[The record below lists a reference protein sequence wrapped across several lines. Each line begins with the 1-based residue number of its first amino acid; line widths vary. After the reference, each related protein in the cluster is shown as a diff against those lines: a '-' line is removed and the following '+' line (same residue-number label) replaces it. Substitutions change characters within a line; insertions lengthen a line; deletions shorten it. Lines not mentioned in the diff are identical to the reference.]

1 MYMNFFV
8 IGCGRVG
15 SELAFRLY
23 KNGHKVVVIDKNR
36 EALNGL
42 PPEFRGRTIEGDVL
56 AEQMLERAGIAEA
69 DGIAIVT
76 NSDTLN
82 AVVGHMASTIYKVP
96 IIVTRNYDP
105 VMLPVLQAFG
115 CNVVSSTS
123 WGAQRI
129 QELLLD
135 PSFLSIF
142 SAGNGEV
149 ELYELLIPPAWDGKP
164 LGDLL
169 RDNPDCLPVALTRAG
184 HAILPNTET
193 ALQSGDMLNV
203 SATFVGIKALRLLI
217 DSGTEEV

>member
-1 MYMNFFV
+1 MNFFV

-69 DGIAIVT
+69 DGLATVT

-82 AVVGHMASTIYKVP
+82 AVVGHIASKIYNVP
-96 IIVTRNYDP
+96 IVVTRNYDP
-105 VMLPVLQAFG
+105 AMLPVLQAFG

-129 QELLLD
+129 QELLID
-135 PSFLSIF
+135 PSFRSIF

-149 ELYELLIPPAWDGKP
+149 EIYEMLIPPAWDGKS
-164 LGDLL
+164 LGELL
-169 RDNPDCLPVALTRAG
+169 RDNPDCLPAALTRAG
-184 HAILPNTET
+184 RALLPNSET
-193 ALQSGDMLNV
+193 ILQAGDLLNV
-203 SATFVGIKALRLLI
+203 SATFTGIKRLRSHLNA
-217 DSGTEEV
+217 EVEA

>member
-1 MYMNFFV
+1 MNFFV

-56 AEQMLERAGIAEA
+56 AEQMLERAGIVEA
-69 DGIAIVT
+69 DGIATVT

-82 AVVGHMASTIYKVP
+82 AVVGHMASKIYKVP
-96 IIVTRNYDP
+96 IVVTRNYDP

-129 QELLLD
+129 QELMLD
-135 PSFLSIF
+135 PSFRSIF

-149 ELYELLIPPAWDGKP
+149 EIYEMLVPPFWDGKP

-184 HAILPNTET
+184 RAILPSTDT

-203 SATFVGIKALRLLI
+203 SATFAGIKALRSRM
-217 DSGTEEV
+217 DSGVEE

>member
-1 MYMNFFV
+1 MNFLV

-23 KNGHKVVVIDKNR
+23 KNGHTVVVIDRNR
-36 EALNGL
+36 EALNSL
-42 PPEFRGRTIEGDVL
+42 HPDFRGRIIEGDVL
-56 AEQMLERAGIAEA
+56 SEQMLERAGIAEA
-69 DGIAIVT
+69 DGLATVT

-82 AVVGHMASTIYKVP
+82 AVVGHMARTIYNVP

-105 VMLPVLQAFG
+105 SMLPVLEAFG

-135 PSFLSIF
+135 PSFRTIF

-149 ELYELLIPPAWDGKP
+149 EIYEILIPSAWDGKS

-169 RDNPDCLPVALTRAG
+169 RNNPDCLPVAITRAG
-184 HAILPNTET
+184 RALLPDSET
-193 ALQSGDMLNV
+193 ALQNGDMLNV
-203 SATFVGIKALRLLI
+203 SATFVGVKALHAQM
-217 DSGTEEV
+217 DSGTEA

>member
-1 MYMNFFV
+1 MNFFV

-23 KNGHKVVVIDKNR
+23 KNGHQVVVIDNNR
-36 EALNGL
+36 EALNTL
-42 PPEFRGRTIEGDVL
+42 DPEFRGRTIEGDVL
-56 AEQMLERAGIAEA
+56 SEQMLERAGIAEA
-69 DGIAIVT
+69 DGLATVT

-82 AVVGHMASTIYKVP
+82 AVVGHMARTIYNVP

-105 VMLPVLQAFG
+105 VMLPVLEAFG

-129 QELLLD
+129 QELMLD
-135 PSFLSIF
+135 PSFRTIF

-149 ELYELLIPPAWDGKP
+149 EIYEMLIPPSYDGKS

-169 RDNPDCLPVALTRAG
+169 RNNPDCLAVALTRAG
-184 HAILPNTET
+184 RALLPDTTTVLQT
-193 ALQSGDMLNV
+193 ADMLNV
-203 SATFVGIKALRLLI
+203 SATFTGIKALRAQL
-217 DSGTEEV
+217 DAGMEA

>member
-1 MYMNFFV
+1 MNFFV

-15 SELAFRLY
+15 AELAFRLY
-23 KNGHKVVVIDKNR
+23 KNGHKVVVIDKSR

-135 PSFLSIF
+135 PSFRSIF

-149 ELYELLIPPAWDGKP
+149 ELYEVLIPPAWDGKP

-184 HAILPNTET
+184 HAILPNIET

-203 SATFVGIKALRLLI
+203 SATFAGIKALRSHM
-217 DSGTEEV
+217 DSGAEV

>member
-15 SELAFRLY
+15 SDLAFRLY
-23 KNGHKVVVIDKNR
+23 KSGHQVVVIDAKR
-36 EALNGL
+36 EALNTL
-42 PPEFRGRTIEGDVL
+42 DSEFRGRTIEGDVL
-56 AEQMLERAGIAEA
+56 AEQMLEHAGIAEA
-69 DGIAIVT
+69 DGLAAVT

-82 AVVGHMASTIYKVP
+82 AVVAHIARSLYNVP
-96 IIVTRNYDP
+96 IVVVRNYDP
-105 VMLPVLQAFG
+105 VMLPVLEAFG
-115 CNVVSSTS
+115 HQIVSSTS

-135 PSFLSIF
+135 PSFRSIF

-149 ELYELLIPPAWDGKP
+149 EIYEMLIPPTWDGKL

-184 HAILPNTET
+184 RALLPNTET
-193 ALQSGDMLNV
+193 ALQSGDMLNI
-203 SATFVGIKALRLLI
+203 SATFAGIKVLRSRM
-217 DSGTEEV
+217 DSGAEV

>member
-1 MYMNFFV
+1 MNFFV

-23 KNGHKVVVIDKNR
+23 KNEHKVVVIDKNR

-69 DGIAIVT
+69 DGLATVT

-82 AVVGHMASTIYKVP
+82 AVVGHIASAIYKVP
-96 IIVTRNYDP
+96 IVVARNYDP
-105 VMLPVLQAFG
+105 AMLPMLKAFSL
-115 CNVVSSTS
+115 NVISSTS
-123 WGAQRI
+123 WGAKRI
-129 QELLLD
+129 QEMLLD
-135 PSFLSIF
+135 PAFRTVF

-149 ELYELLIPPAWDGKP
+149 ELYEMMIPPAWDGRS

-169 RDNPDCLPVALTRAG
+169 RDNAECLPVALTRAG
-184 HAILPNTET
+184 RAILPNSVTI
-193 ALQSGDMLNV
+193 LQTSDVLNV
-203 SATFVGIKALRLLI
+203 SATFDGIKAVRALLNTR
-217 DSGTEEV
+217 GEA

>member
-1 MYMNFFV
+1 MNFFV

-42 PPEFRGRTIEGDVL
+42 PPEFRGRIIEGDVL

-82 AVVGHMASTIYKVP
+82 AVVGHMARTIYRVP

-135 PSFLSIF
+135 PSFRSIF

-149 ELYELLIPPAWDGKP
+149 EIYEMLVPLAWDGKP

-184 HAILPNTET
+184 RALLPNTET
-193 ALQSGDMLNV
+193 GLQAGDMLNV
-203 SATFVGIKALRLLI
+203 SATFAGIKALRLHL
-217 DSGTEEV
+217 DSGAEV

>member
-1 MYMNFFV
+1 MLMNFFV

-23 KNGHKVVVIDKNR
+23 KNGHEVVVLDKNR

-42 PPEFRGRTIEGDVL
+42 PPEFRGRTIEGDVM
-56 AEQMLERAGIAEA
+56 AEKMLERAGIVDA
-69 DGIAIVT
+69 DGLATVT

-96 IIVTRNYDP
+96 IVVTRNYDP
-105 VMLPVLQAFG
+105 AMLPVLEAFG

-135 PSFLSIF
+135 PSFRSIF

-149 ELYELLIPPAWDGKP
+149 EIYEMLIPSAWDGKQ

-169 RDNPDCLPVALTRAG
+169 RDNSDCLPAALTRAG
-184 HAILPNTET
+184 RALLPNAET
-193 ALQSGDMLNV
+193 TLKAGDLLNV
-203 SATFVGIKALRLLI
+203 SATFAGIKTLRSHL
-217 DSGTEEV
+217 DNGVEA

>member
-15 SELAFRLY
+15 SELALRLY
-23 KNGHKVVVIDKNR
+23 KNGSKVVVIDKNR

-42 PPEFRGRTIEGDVL
+42 SPEFRGRTIEGDVL

-69 DGIAIVT
+69 DGIATVT

-82 AVVGHMASTIYKVP
+82 AVVGHMASKIYKVP
-96 IIVTRNYDP
+96 VVVTRNYDP
-105 VMLPVLQAFG
+105 VMLPVLRAFG

-135 PSFLSIF
+135 PSFYSIF

-149 ELYELLIPPAWDGKP
+149 EVYEVLIPPAWDGKP

-184 HAILPNTET
+184 HAVLPNTET

-203 SATFVGIKALRLLI
+203 SATFVGIKALRLHM
-217 DSGTEEV
+217 DSGAEV

>member
-1 MYMNFFV
+1 MFMNFFV

-56 AEQMLERAGIAEA
+56 SEQMLERAGVAEA
-69 DGIAIVT
+69 DGIATVT

-82 AVVGHMASTIYKVP
+82 AVVAHMARALYKVP
-96 IIVTRNYDP
+96 IVIARNYDP
-105 VMLPVLQAFG
+105 AMLPVMEAFG
-115 CNVVSSTS
+115 LQVVSSTS

-129 QELLLD
+129 QELMLD
-135 PSFLSIF
+135 PSFRTIF

-149 ELYELLIPPAWDGKP
+149 EIYEILVSPDWDGKL
-164 LGDLL
+164 LGNLL

-184 HAILPNTET
+184 RALLPNAET
-193 ALQSGDMLNV
+193 VLQAGDILNV
-203 SATFVGIKALRLLI
+203 SATFAGVKALRSLV
-217 DSGTEEV
+217 DAGSEA

>member
-1 MYMNFFV
+1 MIMNFFV

-23 KNGHKVVVIDKNR
+23 KSGHKVVVIDISR

-42 PPEFRGRTIEGDVL
+42 SPEFRGRIIEGDVL
-56 AEQMLERAGIAEA
+56 AERMLERAGIEEA
-69 DGIAIVT
+69 DGLATVT

-82 AVVGHMASTIYKVP
+82 AVVGHMAHTLYQVP

-105 VMLPVLQAFG
+105 VMLPVLEAFG

-129 QELLLD
+129 QELMLD
-135 PSFLSIF
+135 SSLRAIF

-149 ELYELLIPPAWDGKP
+149 EVYEMMVPSAWNGKL

-169 RDNPDCLPVALTRAG
+169 RNNPGCLPVALTRAG
-184 HAILPNTET
+184 HALLPDTET
-193 ALQSGDMLNV
+193 ALETGDLVNV
-203 SATFVGIKALRLLI
+203 SATFEGIKALRAQI
-217 DSGTEEV
+217 DAGSEA

>member
-1 MYMNFFV
+1 MNFFV

-36 EALNGL
+36 EALNDL
-42 PPEFRGRTIEGDVL
+42 SPEFRGRTIEGDVL

-135 PSFLSIF
+135 PSFRSIF

-149 ELYELLIPPAWDGKP
+149 EIYEMLVPPAWDGKL

-184 HAILPNTET
+184 RALLPNTET
-193 ALQSGDMLNV
+193 VLQAGDMFNV
-203 SATFVGIKALRLLI
+203 SATFVGIKSLRSRM
-217 DSGTEEV
+217 DSGVEE

>member
-1 MYMNFFV
+1 MNFFV

-23 KNGHKVVVIDKNR
+23 KNGHKVVVLDKSR
-36 EALNGL
+36 DALNGL

-69 DGIAIVT
+69 DGVATVT

-82 AVVGHMASTIYKVP
+82 AVVAHMARALYEVP
-96 IIVTRNYDP
+96 IVVARNYDP
-105 VMLPVLQAFG
+105 AMLPVMEAFG
-115 CNVVSSTS
+115 LQVVSSTS

-129 QELLLD
+129 QELMLD
-135 PSFLSIF
+135 PSFRTIF

-149 ELYELLIPPAWDGKP
+149 EIYEMLITSAWDGKP

-169 RDNPDCLPVALTRAG
+169 RDNPDCLAVALTRAG
-184 HAILPNTET
+184 RALLPNAET
-193 ALQSGDMLNV
+193 TLQAGDMLNI
-203 SATFVGIKALRLLI
+203 SATFAGVKALRSLM
-217 DSGTEEV
+217 DAEAEA